1 MPRISSCR
9 LYFLPG
15 AEEPKGGWG
24 LAGKVSS
31 ALPRPEPSISP
42 QLTCETQGWEP
53 QHYSVTKSRFIGT

>member
-31 ALPRPEPSISP
+31 ALPPSRTIHQP
-42 QLTCETQGWEP
+42 TAHL
-53 QHYSVTKSRFIGT
+53 